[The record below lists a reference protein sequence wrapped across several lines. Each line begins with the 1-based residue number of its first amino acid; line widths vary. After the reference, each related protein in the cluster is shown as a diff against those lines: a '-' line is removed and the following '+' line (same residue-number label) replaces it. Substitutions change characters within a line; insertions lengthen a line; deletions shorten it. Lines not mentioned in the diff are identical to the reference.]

1 MYLLLYFDSQINND
15 GYFQLKTVL
24 ERCEK
29 KNFDSIQYLHNMDHR
44 KSTNGNDFNSPSPPE
59 RDQQKRDVPKMMYK
73 TYSKES
79 ITPLTQADLEEYTKK
94 FDETTLIQHQKQ
106 SSYAQSEGYHSYVSS
121 SDSSST
127 PFIDRYET
135 LFSYYYDNTI
145 FSDIIIIIFYN
156 FIV

>member
-1 MYLLLYFDSQINND
+1 
-15 GYFQLKTVL
+15 
-24 ERCEK
+24 
-29 KNFDSIQYLHNMDHR
+29 MDHR
-44 KSTNGNDFNSPSPPE
+44 KSSNANDFNNPSPPE
-59 RDQQKRDVPKMMYK
+59 RDQQKRDVSKIIYK

-127 PFIDRYET
+127 PFIDRYKTFPKFLE
-135 LFSYYYDNTI
+135 L
-145 FSDIIIIIFYN
+145 
-156 FIV
+156 IV